1 MIKTEQP
8 HGFVS
13 CLIVSVLL
21 HLGIVL
27 TLTDKFRPWKSADRL
42 PAQLT
47 VLSVEFKTL
56 HLAKKDTQNQSTP
69 SLASRVG
76 AVGGSSRTQPKRA
89 PVSKDHANPAH
100 PQIIA
105 PRDEKSANPPP
116 EHPKLD
122 LSKVL
127 SDMRQVARESA
138 EHIEEQQLDRRRLV
152 LNPENL
158 KAPDSKPAEETE
170 NYRLPNGYQRR
181 CVTKAD
187 GTKQCMSKEADDDSI
202 WNAKIYLPDSLP
214 SGGKSAEFA
223 RRLQQAVGKH

>member
-1 MIKTEQP
+1 M
-8 HGFVS
+8 
-13 CLIVSVLL
+13 
-21 HLGIVL
+21 
-27 TLTDKFRPWKSADRL
+27 
-42 PAQLT
+42 
-47 VLSVEFKTL
+47 
-56 HLAKKDTQNQSTP
+56 
-69 SLASRVG
+69 
-76 AVGGSSRTQPKRA
+76 QPKRA
-89 PVSKDHANPAH
+89 LVSTDHANP
-100 PQIIA
+100 PQRQVIA
-105 PRDEKSANPPP
+105 PLDEKSANPPP

-138 EHIEEQQLDRRRLV
+138 EHTGEQPLDRRKLV
-152 LNPENL
+152 LNPENF
-158 KAPDSKPAEETE
+158 KAPDSKPTEETE

-223 RRLQQAVGKH
+223 RQLQQAVGKH